1 MDVFQTE
8 FWDRILPSPFAAVRG
23 EAIDDYGF
31 ILAHGQPWALEC
43 W

>member
-1 MDVFQTE
+1 MDAYAEE

-23 EAIDDYGF
+23 EAISDYGVV
-31 ILAHGQPWALEC
+31 LAHGMPWALET